1 MSYDTPTLSDT
12 QTLTRTRTILQEH
25 LPLEA
30 HGYSCQSE
38 HLYDVLLGASAHQES
53 IEALCQRMPSM
64 PSADTVRRHLKG
76 QLTLEK
82 LPEIE
87 QGINQAL
94 HADLPKRL
102 RRSARKRGLRIAID
116 FHDRP
121 YYGKAPEDEALYVRA
136 KAKDGTT
143 RFLRVATA
151 YVIHRG
157 LRLTL
162 ALRFVR
168 PEDPTV
174 GVVKHLRSWLE
185 ALDMPI
191 QYLLLDKGFSGIAV
205 LKYLEAQQVPAII
218 ACPIRGKQDPEPSAT
233 RALCQGRKSYW
244 ATYTF
249 SNSET
254 SFTARLALCRVF
266 TTRRRTGRM
275 KRRGAWHIF
284 IVLGQALQACS
295 CQAIKRRYRARFGV
309 ETSYRLSG
317 QVRAW
322 TTSPNAAYRFVLMA
336 LSFLMV
342 NVWIHLCWLF
352 TQVARRGGRWLDV
365 KRFRL
370 RRYARFIEQ
379 ALERKY
385 GCRQQIVAPA
395 VPLL

>member
-1 MSYDTPTLSDT
+1 MSYDTPTLCDT
-12 QTLTRTRTILQEH
+12 QTLKRARSILQEH

-38 HLYDVLLGASAHQES
+38 HLYDGLLGASAHQES
-53 IEALCQRMPSM
+53 LEALCQRMPSM
-64 PSADTVRRHLKG
+64 PSADTLRRHLHR
-76 QLTLEK
+76 QLTIEK

-94 HADLPKRL
+94 RADLPKRL

-121 YYGKAPEDEALYVRA
+121 YYGKAPEDEGLWVRA

-168 PEDPTV
+168 PEDTTV
-174 GVVKHLRSWLE
+174 GVVEHLRRGLE
-185 ALDMPI
+185 RLDMPI

-218 ACPIRGKQDPEPSAT
+218 ACPIRGKKDPEPSAT

-275 KRRGAWHIF
+275 KTRGAWHIF
-284 IVLGQALQACS
+284 IVLGQALQACAA
-295 CQAIKRRYRARFGV
+295 QAIKRRYRARFGV

-365 KRFRL
+365 ERFRL

-385 GCRQQIVAPA
+385 GCIQQIVAPA
-395 VPLL
+395 VPLP

>member
-12 QTLTRTRTILQEH
+12 QTLKRTRTILQEH

-30 HGYSCQSE
+30 HGYSCRSE
-38 HLYDVLLGASAHQES
+38 HLYDAILGASARQQS
-53 IEALCQRMPSM
+53 LEALCQHMPSL
-64 PSADTVRRHLKG
+64 PSADTLREHLNG
-76 QLTLEK
+76 QLTIEK
-82 LPEIE
+82 VPEIE
-87 QGINQAL
+87 HSINEAL
-94 HADLPKRL
+94 RADLPKRL
-102 RRSARKRGLRIAID
+102 SRSARKRGLRIAID
-116 FHDRP
+116 YHDRP
-121 YYGKAPEDEALYVRA
+121 YYGKAPAEQALWVRA

-151 YVIHRG
+151 YVIDRG

-168 PEDPTV
+168 PEDTTV
-174 GVVKHLRSWLE
+174 GVVAHLRSWLE

-191 QYLLLDKGFSGIAV
+191 QHLLLDKGFSGIAV
-205 LKYLEAQQVPAII
+205 LKYLEEQQVPAII
-218 ACPIRGKQDPEPSAT
+218 ACPIRGKKDPKPSAT

-249 SNSET
+249 SNNET

-266 TTRRRTGRM
+266 TTARRTGRM
-275 KRRGAWHIF
+275 KRRGAWHLF
-284 IVLGQALQACS
+284 IVLGQALQDCS
-295 CQAIKRRYRARFGV
+295 AQAIKRLYRSRFGV

-322 TTSPNAAYRFVLMA
+322 TTSPNAAYRFVLIG

-342 NVWIHLCWLF
+342 NVWIHLRWLF
-352 TQVARRGGRWLDV
+352 TQVARRGGRWLDTAL
-365 KRFRL
+365 FRL
-370 RRYARFIEQ
+370 RRYAQFIEQ

-385 GCRQQIVAPA
+385 GCIQQIVAPA
-395 VPLL
+395 VPLP